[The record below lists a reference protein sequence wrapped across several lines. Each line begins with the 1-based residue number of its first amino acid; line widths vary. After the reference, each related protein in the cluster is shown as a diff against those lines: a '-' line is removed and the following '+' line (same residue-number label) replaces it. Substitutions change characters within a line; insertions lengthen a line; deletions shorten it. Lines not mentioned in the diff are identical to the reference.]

1 MSLRKLAFVTLLFA
15 PTVLIAQRGGGG
27 AGGGRVERGD
37 RRANYDEMNKLTTPG
52 LQLSNRD
59 VEDISPIKLLL
70 DKRKDL
76 KLTDDQQKQ
85 IKDIESRMRESVK
98 PSFKVLDSL
107 RGVMKRPAGN
117 LSDEER
123 AQVSIARQEVGTVVG
138 QIRESYAGSLKE
150 AVALLSADQQK
161 TAQELVDKQS
171 QEAEEM
177 LREKMGGGRAR
188 PGGRP

>member
-15 PTVLIAQRGGGG
+15 PTVLMAQRGGGSS
-27 AGGGRVERGD
+27 GGSGRVERGD
-37 RRANYDEMNKLTTPG
+37 RRANYDEIEKTATPG

-85 IKDIESRMRESVK
+85 IKDIESKMKETVK
-98 PSFKVLDSL
+98 PAFGSLDSL
-107 RGVMKRPAGN
+107 RAVMKRPAGK

-123 AQVSIARQEVGTVVG
+123 AQVALARQDVPTVIAK
-138 QIRESYAGSLKE
+138 IREGYDASLKD
-150 AVALLSADQQK
+150 AMALLNPDQQK
-161 TAQELVDKQS
+161 TAQELVDKRS
-171 QEAEEM
+171 QEAAEM
-177 LREKMGGGRAR
+177 LRDKLGGGRR
-188 PGGRP
+188 P